1 MLELKNVCKKYD
13 RDVLKKIKLKFG
25 NKGLICLVGESG
37 SGKTTLL
44 NIIGGLEQ
52 PDSGK
57 VIFNGNNIKNID
69 SSFYSNQLVS
79 FINQNYNLIDKY
91 TVLENILLPIE
102 LRRIRSPC
110 NVNKIL
116 KMLSIYSLKN
126 KKVVSLSGGEK
137 QRVAIARC
145 IVQNTRVILADEPT
159 GALDSENAY
168 SVMRILKN
176 LSKQKLVIVVTHN
189 IELANS
195 FADGIIKINDGKICS
210 KLKIIN
216 KNKYSKIKCNRKI
229 KLSFIKLVKYAI
241 KNLNNKLL
249 RNILTILAF
258 TIGLLSLEI
267 VLSIKTG
274 FNKELDSLNKSSF
287 FNYPLVISK
296 NNYVDDFSN
305 KVENK
310 NGVNVKKGS
319 FVTNEIDDKL
329 IGLVNNIDKKYV
341 YGITYYRDIDYE
353 FKSISYVNPSNNYF
367 YLVSGRMPENKNE
380 VLILYDEEDSISDK
394 LYNYLDVANNGL
406 INNVFKVNDKELII
420 TGIVKSNNDY
430 FKSLSGILYSNDLF
444 DNEITDIY
452 IYANNLKA
460 KNKIKDLLKDYEIFD
475 NAEEVVNL
483 TKKMVNGISLVLILF
498 SVISLIVSM
507 IMIFVISYISVM
519 ERNKD
524 IGIYKSIGFRN
535 KDIKNLF
542 IVENL
547 IIGMCSFYLTMIFI
561 LLVSNVINK
570 FVYSY
575 INFEHIMSLDILNII
590 LLFFLSLFLCY
601 IASFIPAKIASN
613 KKIVDIFNN

>member
-13 RDVLKKIKLKFG
+13 REVLKKINLKFG
-25 NKGLICLVGESG
+25 NKGFICLVGESG

-91 TVLENILLPIE
+91 TVLENILLPID

-110 NVNKIL
+110 NVDNIL
-116 KMLSIYSLKN
+116 KMLGIYSLKN
-126 KKVVSLSGGEK
+126 KKVISLSGGEK

-195 FADGIIKINDGKICS
+195 FADDIIKINDGKIYS
-210 KLKIIN
+210 KLKVIN
-216 KNKYSKIKCNRKI
+216 KNIYSKIKCNRKI

-258 TIGLLSLEI
+258 TIGLLSLGI

-305 KVENK
+305 KIENK

-329 IGLVNNIDKKYV
+329 ISLVNNIDKKYV
-341 YGITYYRDIDYE
+341 NGITYYRDIDYE

-394 LYNYLDVANNGL
+394 LYNYLDVSNNGL

-452 IYANNLKA
+452 IYANNLNS

-483 TKKMVNGISLVLILF
+483 TKKMVDGISLVLILF

-542 IVENL
+542 IIENL

-590 LLFFLSLFLCY
+590 LLFFLSLILCY
-601 IASFIPAKIASN
+601 VASFIPAKIASN

>member
-13 RDVLKKIKLKFG
+13 REVLKKINLKFG
-25 NKGLICLVGESG
+25 NKGFICLVGESG

-57 VIFNGNNIKNID
+57 VIFNGNNIKNIN

-126 KKVVSLSGGEK
+126 KKVISLSGGEK

-394 LYNYLDVANNGL
+394 LYNYLDVSNNGL
-406 INNVFKVNDKELII
+406 INNVFKVNDKELMI

-460 KNKIKDLLKDYEIFD
+460 KNMIKDLLKDYEIFD

-483 TKKMVNGISLVLILF
+483 TKKMVDGISLVLILF

>member
-13 RDVLKKIKLKFG
+13 REVLKKINLKFG
-25 NKGLICLVGESG
+25 NKGFICLVGESG

-110 NVNKIL
+110 NVDNIL
-116 KMLSIYSLKN
+116 KMLGIYSLKN
-126 KKVVSLSGGEK
+126 KKVISLSGGEK

-195 FADGIIKINDGKICS
+195 FADDIIKINDGKIYS
-210 KLKIIN
+210 KLKVIN

-229 KLSFIKLVKYAI
+229 KLSFIKLVKYAF

-258 TIGLLSLEI
+258 TIGLLSLGI

-329 IGLVNNIDKKYV
+329 ISLVNNIDKKYV
-341 YGITYYRDIDYE
+341 NGITYYRDIDYE

-380 VLILYDEEDSISDK
+380 VMILYDEEDSISDK
-394 LYNYLDVANNGL
+394 LYNYLDVSNNGL

-452 IYANNLKA
+452 IYANNLNS

-483 TKKMVNGISLVLILF
+483 TKKMVDGISLVLILF

-542 IVENL
+542 IIENL

-590 LLFFLSLFLCY
+590 LLFFLSLILCY
-601 IASFIPAKIASN
+601 VASFIPAKIASN

>member
-13 RDVLKKIKLKFG
+13 REVLKKINLKFG
-25 NKGLICLVGESG
+25 NKGFICLVGESG

-110 NVNKIL
+110 NVDNIL

-126 KKVVSLSGGEK
+126 KKVISLSGGEK

-195 FADGIIKINDGKICS
+195 FADDIIKINDGKICS
-210 KLKIIN
+210 KLKVIN
-216 KNKYSKIKCNRKI
+216 KYFKIKCNRKI

-258 TIGLLSLEI
+258 TIGLLSLGI

-310 NGVNVKKGS
+310 NGVNVKKGL

-329 IGLVNNIDKKYV
+329 ISLVNNIDKKYV
-341 YGITYYRDIDYE
+341 NGITYYRDIDYE

-380 VLILYDEEDSISDK
+380 VLIMYDEEDSISDK
-394 LYNYLDVANNGL
+394 LYNYLDVSNNGL

-483 TKKMVNGISLVLILF
+483 TKKMVDGISLVLILF

-590 LLFFLSLFLCY
+590 LLFFLSLILCY
-601 IASFIPAKIASN
+601 VASFIPAKIASN

>member
-1 MLELKNVCKKYD
+1 MLKLKNVCKKYD
-13 RDVLKKIKLKFG
+13 REVLKKINLKFG
-25 NKGLICLVGESG
+25 NKGFICLVGESG

-126 KKVVSLSGGEK
+126 KKVISLSGGEK

-195 FADGIIKINDGKICS
+195 FADDIIKINDGKIYS
-210 KLKIIN
+210 KLKVIN
-216 KNKYSKIKCNRKI
+216 KNIYSKIKCNRKI

-258 TIGLLSLEI
+258 TIGLLSLGI

-305 KVENK
+305 KIENK

-329 IGLVNNIDKKYV
+329 ISLVNNIDKKYV
-341 YGITYYRDIDYE
+341 NGITYYRDIDYE

-394 LYNYLDVANNGL
+394 LYNYLDVSNNGL

-460 KNKIKDLLKDYEIFD
+460 KNMIKDLLKDYEIFD

-483 TKKMVNGISLVLILF
+483 TKKMVDGISLVLILF

-542 IVENL
+542 IIENL

>member
-13 RDVLKKIKLKFG
+13 REVLKKINLKFG
-25 NKGLICLVGESG
+25 NKGFICLVGESG

-110 NVNKIL
+110 NVDNIL
-116 KMLSIYSLKN
+116 KMLGIYSLKN

-189 IELANS
+189 TELANA
-195 FADGIIKINDGKICS
+195 FADSIIKIADGKIYS
-210 KLKIIN
+210 KLKVIN
-216 KNKYSKIKCNRKI
+216 KNIYSKIKCNRKI

-258 TIGLLSLEI
+258 TIGLLSLGI

-305 KVENK
+305 KIENK

-329 IGLVNNIDKKYV
+329 ISLVNNIDKKYV
-341 YGITYYRDIDYE
+341 NGITYYRDIDYE

-380 VLILYDEEDSISDK
+380 VMILYDEEDSISDK
-394 LYNYLDVANNGL
+394 LYNYLDVSNNGL

-452 IYANNLKA
+452 IYANNLNS

-483 TKKMVNGISLVLILF
+483 TKKMVDGISLVLILF

>member
-13 RDVLKKIKLKFG
+13 REVLKKINLKFG

-189 IELANS
+189 TELANA
-195 FADGIIKINDGKICS
+195 FADSIIKIADGKICN
-210 KLKIIN
+210 KLNVIN
-216 KNKYSKIKCNRKI
+216 KNKYFKIKYNRKN

-249 RNILTILAF
+249 RNILTIIAF
-258 TIGLLSLEI
+258 TIGLLSLGI

-274 FNKELDSLNKSSF
+274 FKKELDSLNKLSF

-329 IGLVNNIDKKYV
+329 ISLVNNIDKKYV
-341 YGITYYRDIDYE
+341 NGITYYRDIDYE

-367 YLVSGRMPENKNE
+367 YLVSGRIPENKNE
-380 VLILYDEEDSISDK
+380 VMILYDEEDSISDK
-394 LYNYLDVANNGL
+394 LYNYLDVSNNGL

-452 IYANNLKA
+452 IYANNLNS

-483 TKKMVNGISLVLILF
+483 TKKMVDGISLVLILF

-542 IVENL
+542 IIENL

-590 LLFFLSLFLCY
+590 LLFFVSLILCY
-601 IASFIPAKIASN
+601 VASFIPAKIASN

>member
-13 RDVLKKIKLKFG
+13 RDVLKKINLKFG

-189 IELANS
+189 TELANT
-195 FADGIIKINDGKICS
+195 FADSIIKIADGKICN
-210 KLKIIN
+210 KLNVIN
-216 KNKYSKIKCNRKI
+216 KNKYFKIKYNRKN

-310 NGVNVKKGS
+310 NGVNVKKGL
-319 FVTNEIDDKL
+319 FITNEIDDKL
-329 IGLVNNIDKKYV
+329 ISLVNNIDKKYV
-341 YGITYYRDIDYE
+341 NGITYYRDIDYE

-394 LYNYLDVANNGL
+394 LYNYLDVSNNGL

>member
-13 RDVLKKIKLKFG
+13 RDVLKKINLKFG
-25 NKGLICLVGESG
+25 NKGFICLVGESG

-57 VIFNGNNIKNID
+57 VIFNGNNIKNIN

-329 IGLVNNIDKKYV
+329 ISLVNNIDKKYV
-341 YGITYYRDIDYE
+341 NGITYYRDIDYE

-380 VLILYDEEDSISDK
+380 VLIMYDEEDSISDK

>member
-13 RDVLKKIKLKFG
+13 REVLKKINLKFG
-25 NKGLICLVGESG
+25 NKGFICLVGESG

-110 NVNKIL
+110 NVDNIL

-126 KKVVSLSGGEK
+126 KKVISLSGGEK

-195 FADGIIKINDGKICS
+195 FADDIIKINDGKICS
-210 KLKIIN
+210 KLKVI
-216 KNKYSKIKCNRKI
+216 NKYSKIKYNRKI

-258 TIGLLSLEI
+258 TIGLLSLGI

-310 NGVNVKKGS
+310 NGVNVKKGL
-319 FVTNEIDDKL
+319 FITNEIDDKL
-329 IGLVNNIDKKYV
+329 ISLVNNIDKKYV
-341 YGITYYRDIDYE
+341 NGITYYRDIDYE
-353 FKSISYVNPSNNYF
+353 FKSISYINPSNNYF

-380 VLILYDEEDSISDK
+380 VLIMYDEEDSISDK

-406 INNVFKVNDKELII
+406 INNIFKVNDKELII

-483 TKKMVNGISLVLILF
+483 TKKMVDGISLVLILF

-561 LLVSNVINK
+561 LLVSIVINK

-590 LLFFLSLFLCY
+590 LLFFLSLILCY
-601 IASFIPAKIASN
+601 VASFIPAKIASN

>member
-13 RDVLKKIKLKFG
+13 RDVLKKINLKFG

-189 IELANS
+189 TELANT
-195 FADGIIKINDGKICS
+195 FADSIIKIADGKICN
-210 KLKIIN
+210 KLNVIN
-216 KNKYSKIKCNRKI
+216 KNKYFKIKYNRKN

-329 IGLVNNIDKKYV
+329 ISLVNNIDKKYV
-341 YGITYYRDIDYE
+341 NGITYYRDIDYE

-380 VLILYDEEDSISDK
+380 VLIMYDEEDSISDK

-430 FKSLSGILYSNDLF
+430 FKFLSGILYSNDLF

-460 KNKIKDLLKDYEIFD
+460 KNKIKELLKDYEIFD

-483 TKKMVNGISLVLILF
+483 TKKMVDGISLVLILF

>member
-13 RDVLKKIKLKFG
+13 REVLKKINLKFG
-25 NKGLICLVGESG
+25 NKGFICLVGESG

-44 NIIGGLEQ
+44 NIIGKLEQ

-110 NVNKIL
+110 NVDNIL
-116 KMLSIYSLKN
+116 KMLGIYSLKN
-126 KKVVSLSGGEK
+126 KKVISLSGGEK

-159 GALDSENAY
+159 GALDSENACC
-168 SVMRILKN
+168 VMRILKN

-195 FADGIIKINDGKICS
+195 FADDIIKINDGKICS
-210 KLKIIN
+210 KLKVI
-216 KNKYSKIKCNRKI
+216 NKYSKIKCNRKI
-229 KLSFIKLVKYAI
+229 KLSFIKLVMYAI

-258 TIGLLSLEI
+258 TIGLLSLGI

-310 NGVNVKKGS
+310 NGVNVKKGF

-329 IGLVNNIDKKYV
+329 ISLVNNIDKKYV
-341 YGITYYRDIDYE
+341 NGITYYRDIDYE

-380 VLILYDEEDSISDK
+380 VMILYDEEDSISDK
-394 LYNYLDVANNGL
+394 LYNYLDVSNNGL

-452 IYANNLKA
+452 IYANNLNS

-483 TKKMVNGISLVLILF
+483 TKKMVDGISLVLILF

-590 LLFFLSLFLCY
+590 LLFFLSLILCY
-601 IASFIPAKIASN
+601 VASFIPAKIASN

>member
-13 RDVLKKIKLKFG
+13 RDVLKKINLKFG

-189 IELANS
+189 TELANT
-195 FADGIIKINDGKICS
+195 FADSIIKIADGKICN
-210 KLKIIN
+210 KLNVIN
-216 KNKYSKIKCNRKI
+216 KNKYFKIKYNRKN

-274 FNKELDSLNKSSF
+274 FNKELDSLNKLSF

-329 IGLVNNIDKKYV
+329 ISLVNNIDKKYV
-341 YGITYYRDIDYE
+341 NGITYYRDIDYE

-380 VLILYDEEDSISDK
+380 VLIMYDEEDSISDK
-394 LYNYLDVANNGL
+394 LYNYLDVSNNGL

>member
-13 RDVLKKIKLKFG
+13 RDVLKKINLKFG

-57 VIFNGNNIKNID
+57 VIFNGNNIKNIN

-394 LYNYLDVANNGL
+394 LYNYLDVSNNGL
-406 INNVFKVNDKELII
+406 INNVFKVNDKELMI

-460 KNKIKDLLKDYEIFD
+460 KNMIKDLLKDYEIFD

-483 TKKMVNGISLVLILF
+483 TKKMVDGISLVLILF

>member
-13 RDVLKKIKLKFG
+13 REVLKKINLKFG
-25 NKGLICLVGESG
+25 NKGFICLVGESG

-110 NVNKIL
+110 NVDNIL
-116 KMLSIYSLKN
+116 KMLGIYSLKN
-126 KKVVSLSGGEK
+126 KKVISLSGGEK

-195 FADGIIKINDGKICS
+195 FANDIIKINDGKIYS
-210 KLKIIN
+210 KLKVIN

-258 TIGLLSLEI
+258 TIGLLSLGI

-274 FNKELDSLNKSSF
+274 FKKELDSLNKSSF

-329 IGLVNNIDKKYV
+329 ISLVNNIDKKYV
-341 YGITYYRDIDYE
+341 NGITYYRDIDYE

-380 VLILYDEEDSISDK
+380 VMILYDEEDSISDK
-394 LYNYLDVANNGL
+394 LYNYLDVSNNGL

-452 IYANNLKA
+452 IYANNLNS

-483 TKKMVNGISLVLILF
+483 TKKMVDGISLVLILF

-542 IVENL
+542 IIENL

-590 LLFFLSLFLCY
+590 LLFFLSLILCY
-601 IASFIPAKIASN
+601 VASFIPAKIASN

>member
-13 RDVLKKIKLKFG
+13 RDVLKKINLKFG

-110 NVNKIL
+110 NVDNLL
-116 KMLSIYSLKN
+116 KMLGIYSLKN
-126 KKVVSLSGGEK
+126 KKVISLSGGEK
-137 QRVAIARC
+137 QRVSIARC

-195 FADGIIKINDGKICS
+195 FADDIIKINDGKICS
-210 KLKIIN
+210 KLKFIN

-229 KLSFIKLVKYAI
+229 KLSFINLVKYAI

-258 TIGLLSLEI
+258 TIGLLSLGI

-296 NNYVDDFSN
+296 NNYVDDFNN

-310 NGVNVKKGS
+310 NGVNVKKGL
-319 FVTNEIDDKL
+319 FIMNEIDDKL
-329 IGLVNNIDKKYV
+329 ISLVNNIDKKYV
-341 YGITYYRDIDYE
+341 NGITYYRDIDHE

-380 VLILYDEEDSISDK
+380 VMILYDEEDSISDK
-394 LYNYLDVANNGL
+394 LYNYLDVSNNGL
-406 INNVFKVNDKELII
+406 INNIFKVNDKELII

-452 IYANNLKA
+452 IYANNLNS

-475 NAEEVVNL
+475 NVEEVVNL
-483 TKKMVNGISLVLILF
+483 TKKMVDGISLVLILF

-590 LLFFLSLFLCY
+590 LLFFLSLILCY
-601 IASFIPAKIASN
+601 VASFIPAKIASN

>member
-13 RDVLKKIKLKFG
+13 REVLKKINLKFG
-25 NKGLICLVGESG
+25 NKGFICLVGESG

-110 NVNKIL
+110 NVDNIL
-116 KMLSIYSLKN
+116 KMLGIYSLKN
-126 KKVVSLSGGEK
+126 KKVISLSGGEK

-195 FADGIIKINDGKICS
+195 FANDIIKINDGKIYS
-210 KLKIIN
+210 KLKVIN

-258 TIGLLSLEI
+258 TIGLLSLGI

-329 IGLVNNIDKKYV
+329 ISLVNNIDKKYV
-341 YGITYYRDIDYE
+341 NGITYYRDIDYE

-380 VLILYDEEDSISDK
+380 VMILYDEEDSISDK
-394 LYNYLDVANNGL
+394 LYNYLDVSNNGL

-452 IYANNLKA
+452 IYANNLNS

-483 TKKMVNGISLVLILF
+483 TKKMVDGISLVLILF

-542 IVENL
+542 IIENL

-590 LLFFLSLFLCY
+590 LLFFLSLILCY
-601 IASFIPAKIASN
+601 VASFIPAKIASN

>member
-13 RDVLKKIKLKFG
+13 RDVLKKINLKFG

-195 FADGIIKINDGKICS
+195 FANDIIKINDGKIYS
-210 KLKIIN
+210 KLKVIN

-229 KLSFIKLVKYAI
+229 KLSFIKLVKYAF

-258 TIGLLSLEI
+258 TIGLLSLGI

-274 FNKELDSLNKSSF
+274 FKKELDSLNKSSF

-329 IGLVNNIDKKYV
+329 ISLVNNIDKKYV
-341 YGITYYRDIDYE
+341 NGITYYRDIDYE

-367 YLVSGRMPENKNE
+367 YLVSGRIPENKNE
-380 VLILYDEEDSISDK
+380 VMILYDEEDSISDK
-394 LYNYLDVANNGL
+394 LYNYLDVSNNGL

-452 IYANNLKA
+452 IYANNLNS

-483 TKKMVNGISLVLILF
+483 TKKMVDGISLVLILF

-542 IVENL
+542 IIENL

>member
-13 RDVLKKIKLKFG
+13 RDVLKKINLKFG

-189 IELANS
+189 TELANA
-195 FADGIIKINDGKICS
+195 FADSIIKIADGKICN
-210 KLKIIN
+210 KLNVIN
-216 KNKYSKIKCNRKI
+216 KNKYFKIKYNRKN

-249 RNILTILAF
+249 RNILTIIAF
-258 TIGLLSLEI
+258 TIGLLSLGI

-274 FNKELDSLNKSSF
+274 FNKELDSLNKLSF

-329 IGLVNNIDKKYV
+329 ISLVNNIDKKYV
-341 YGITYYRDIDYE
+341 NGITYYRDIDYE

-380 VLILYDEEDSISDK
+380 VMILYDEEDSISDK
-394 LYNYLDVANNGL
+394 LYNYLDVSNNGL

-452 IYANNLKA
+452 IYANNLNS

-483 TKKMVNGISLVLILF
+483 TKKMVDGISLVLILF

-542 IVENL
+542 IIENL

-590 LLFFLSLFLCY
+590 LLFFLSLILCY
-601 IASFIPAKIASN
+601 VASFIPAKIASN

>member
-13 RDVLKKIKLKFG
+13 REVLKKINLKFG
-25 NKGLICLVGESG
+25 NKGFICLVGESG

-57 VIFNGNNIKNID
+57 VIFNGNNIKNIN

-216 KNKYSKIKCNRKI
+216 KNNYSKIKCNRKI

-394 LYNYLDVANNGL
+394 LYNYLDVSNNGL
-406 INNVFKVNDKELII
+406 INNVFKVNDKELMI

-460 KNKIKDLLKDYEIFD
+460 KNMIKDLLKDYEIFD

-483 TKKMVNGISLVLILF
+483 TKKMVDGISLVLILF